1 MEKQLQVW
9 ALKKTFRPVLLD
21 TLAAIYV
28 TCNMFLMHCFDFSK
42 SNNDFSFQKVHFFKT
57 KIIKTA
63 EKRALLVG
71 RGDGWLSCALQIGL
85 EACELPFCTM
95 RLNCKHTFID
105 MKLTGSQIRAFVF
118 FIVILEHFS
127 GVCVLVFVKIW

>member
-28 TCNMFLMHCFDFSK
+28 TCNMFMMHCFDFSK
-42 SNNDFSFQKVHFFKT
+42 SNNDFSFQKVHFLKT

-63 EKRALLVG
+63 EK
-71 RGDGWLSCALQIGL
+71 
-85 EACELPFCTM
+85 EPY
-95 RLNCKHTFID
+95 
-105 MKLTGSQIRAFVF
+105 
-118 FIVILEHFS
+118 
-127 GVCVLVFVKIW
+127 

>member
-9 ALKKTFRPVLLD
+9 GPKEDYQTCLLN

-28 TCNMFLMHCFDFSK
+28 TCNMFLVHCFDLSK

-63 EKRALLVG
+63 EK
-71 RGDGWLSCALQIGL
+71 
-85 EACELPFCTM
+85 EPY
-95 RLNCKHTFID
+95 
-105 MKLTGSQIRAFVF
+105 
-118 FIVILEHFS
+118 
-127 GVCVLVFVKIW
+127 